1 MKDKRKEVTPM
12 VSTKEIIDSF
22 IEDVKAVEPEIKKF
36 EKEVKD
42 SFHEYKAEATI
53 PKLRVREAPNSEAES
68 IDTISQGQSV
78 TIVEEKNGWG
88 KTKYGKGWVNLKYT
102 RRA

>member
-1 MKDKRKEVTPM
+1 MKNKYVEQP
-12 VSTKEIIDSF
+12 TKSMAEEEIGT
-22 IEDVKAVEPEIKKF
+22 VAKQ
-36 EKEVKD
+36 
-42 SFHEYKAEATI
+42 FHEYKAEATI
-53 PKLRVREAPNSEAES
+53 PKLQVREQPDSKAES
-68 IDTISQGQSV
+68 IDTISLGQSV